1 MHGGFLVEWRN
12 WQTLTTL
19 SRLGYDVM
27 KTGHQCKTL
36 IPFYAKDVKIAKH
49 CRFES
54 CFHHD
59 IVSNVKELIHSA
71 CPVVRYGKFLL
82 SETKNTRYMKAL
94 SIVLLALTTGHAAVT
109 GDVTALTVAFILFC
123 YTCGKDVV
131 SMWNKILK
139 KQ

>member
-1 MHGGFLVEWRN
+1 
-12 WQTLTTL
+12 
-19 SRLGYDVM
+19 
-27 KTGHQCKTL
+27 
-36 IPFYAKDVKIAKH
+36 
-49 CRFES
+49 
-54 CFHHD
+54 
-59 IVSNVKELIHSA
+59 
-71 CPVVRYGKFLL
+71 
-82 SETKNTRYMKAL
+82 MKAL